1 MVKISFGFK
10 IRNIFLKVCIIFGKD
25 FLLGFCFRWCKIWNE
40 YICIFKKNILYIFVY
55 KSVIVYENDNKLD
68 SFYIKFIMVVLKE
81 LFLYG
86 MFGKIVC
93 LNDKLVEGGIDCSF
107 FLVLLSI
114 FSLVFIKVK
123 FFGLNRRK
131 YFEKFFVL

>member
-1 MVKISFGFK
+1 MNIYVFK
-10 IRNIFLKVCIIFGKD
+10 
-25 FLLGFCFRWCKIWNE
+25 
-40 YICIFKKNILYIFVY
+40 KKNILYIFVY
-55 KSVIVYENDNKLD
+55 KSVNKLD